1 MLHNRKPLLIALVL
15 SVQTTVT
22 LAPAFAQES
31 PGYTPDLINVDDI
44 YTPTP
49 ANEVPTAQI
58 PSGLFGVVFD
68 VLGPKQ
74 KPGQAR
80 TINETQRKL
89 LKVYDYGQKALNAY
103 KLGRSIYDA
112 VDNFSLKDTLGGS
125 IASILQ
131 DYDKIG
137 KPNASEQGGS
147 GSDSPIY
154 PDPKTPYEVYTQARN
169 DESRRALLP
178 QLMTK
183 LVFSEDGQALIKQ
196 QSEQVQQSV
205 VNTIEA
211 TQALVQI
218 SANSQEQAAA
228 GGEIAVAVGKS
239 GQQAQTKKSAQSV
252 LKSLAAQNSQMAQ
265 GTATNGAILSNV
277 VAGQE
282 QQKRSTDALVVGSA
296 LAHQQRTTGLH
307 LSASELTL
315 QEQIRAELEQ
325 YKDERHRAAD
335 QKALQEQLSFNYF
348 YVPGLHQKATP

>member
-1 MLHNRKPLLIALVL
+1 MQRERLLIVALL
-15 SVQTTVT
+15 SVQATVTTVPVYAQD
-22 LAPAFAQES
+22 APE
-31 PGYTPDLINVDDI
+31 YTPDITSVEDI
-44 YTPTP
+44 SSPDP
-49 ANEVPTAQI
+49 ANEVPTAQLPGGI
-58 PSGLFGVVFD
+58 FGTVFD
-68 VLGPKQ
+68 LIGPKQ

-103 KLGRSIYDA
+103 KIGRSIYEA
-112 VDNFSLKDTLGGS
+112 VDGFSLKSVLGGS
-125 IASILQ
+125 IASVLAE
-131 DYDKIG
+131 YEKIG
-137 KPNASEQGGS
+137 NPNAPESGGS

-154 PDPKTPYEVYTQARN
+154 PDPNTPYEVYTQARN
-169 DESRRALLP
+169 DESRRAILP

-196 QSEQVQQSV
+196 QGEQVQQSV

-218 SANSQEQAAA
+218 SAASKEQATA
-228 GGEIAVAVGKS
+228 GAEIATSVGET
-239 GQQAQTKKSAQSV
+239 GQTAQTQKSSQSV
-252 LKSLAAQNSQMAQ
+252 LKSLAAQNGQMAQ

-277 VAGQE
+277 VSGQE
-282 QQKRSTDALVVGSA
+282 QQKRSTDALVVSSA

-307 LSASELTL
+307 LDASGLTL

-325 YKDERHRAAD
+325 FKDERHRAAD
-335 QKALQEQLSFNYF
+335 QEALQEQLSFNYF